1 MRNLRAKIAYD
12 GSRFAGWQRQDGFS
26 SVQGALEDALEAL
39 CDEHIH
45 VHGSG
50 RTDAG
55 VHALGQVASF
65 HADTRITDRELV
77 RALNAHL
84 VEGVVVCA
92 VETCRDD
99 FHAQKSARG
108 KRYAYVVATSGVAPP
123 FGRSCVHWTH
133 EALDLAAMRRGAR
146 HFLGEH
152 DFSAFAGAGSP
163 RGSNVRRID
172 AVHLVARR
180 KGFAIVVQGNGFLYH
195 QVRTMVG
202 AMLDVGRGRMAPD
215 ELRHLI
221 AGCDRTA
228 VGATAP
234 AKGLYLLSVLYDEA
248 CFVPER
254 RGPRAWRGVL
264 R

>member
-1 MRNLRAKIAYD
+1 MRNLRAKITYD

-26 SVQGALEDALEAL
+26 SVQGALEDALAAL
-39 CDEHIH
+39 LGEPIH
-45 VHGSG
+45 VCGSG

-65 HADTRITDRELV
+65 HADTRISDRELV
-77 RALNAHL
+77 HAINAHL
-84 VEGVVVCA
+84 AEGVAVRA

-108 KRYAYVVATSGVAPP
+108 KRYAYLVATSSVAPP
-123 FGRSCVHWTH
+123 FGRSFVHWIRH
-133 EALDLAAMRRGAR
+133 GLDVAAVRRGAR

-152 DFSAFAGAGSP
+152 DFSAFSGAGSP
-163 RGSNVRRID
+163 RGSNVRRVD

-202 AMLDVGRGRMAPD
+202 ALLDVGRGRVAPD
-215 ELRHLI
+215 EIRQLL
-221 AGCDRTA
+221 AGRDRTA

-234 AKGLYLLSVLYDEA
+234 AQGLYLLSVLYDEP
-248 CFVPER
+248 CFL
-254 RGPRAWRGVL
+254 RAPSAPAP
-264 R
+264 